1 MLCYVRLCYVMLCDV
16 MLCYVISYNITLYH
30 IMLYHVVLCHITLYY
45 ILYYIILVHGFMNQL
60 INITT
65 LIQVAQERLAQ
76 LKEAEEVGHAWEA
89 EELPDPPFVALKI
102 LC

>member
-1 MLCYVRLCYVMLCDV
+1 
-16 MLCYVISYNITLYH
+16 
-30 IMLYHVVLCHITLYY
+30 
-45 ILYYIILVHGFMNQL
+45 MNQL

-102 LC
+102 LCWT